1 MLRFFL
7 FMAAVMAAGTGTAGD
22 VSPCAD
28 TVPIQI
34 MTPWSSGNEIQRSV
48 AEISSSLPYFRAFVT
63 AVTEHVNSRLARDK
77 LCINGA
83 EGMDSMGSATSGN
96 RSLLQFVHWRSFT
109 YREYLVPVM
118 TSIGGLPFPSC
129 RISSPWID
137 LVIYREPIPYVTQL
151 SQIRG
156 IVRWNE
162 RQFLADQAVL
172 DGVRNVPPGKA
183 MPLSPDDFGH
193 FRVEYEDTELSHPRK
208 PATKPIEERVPP
220 DILWL
225 FRRSMHTR
233 DANFVSSAMLMVGA
247 ESYTKLVIALIDRC
261 FASGRESF
269 HYNSILDAADLI
281 PLDQYK
287 IDMPPIR

>member
-7 FMAAVMAAGTGTAGD
+7 FMAGVIAAGTGMAGE
-22 VSPCAD
+22 VSSCPVD

-34 MTPWSSGNEIQRSV
+34 MTPWSGDEIKH
-48 AEISSSLPYFRAFVT
+48 FRAFVT
-63 AVTEHVNSRLARDK
+63 AVTEHINSRLVRDK

-83 EGMDSMGSATSGN
+83 EDTDSMRSATSGN
-96 RSLLQFVHWRSFT
+96 RSLLQFVHWRIAIYNEF
-109 YREYLVPVM
+109 LVPVM

-137 LVIYREPIPYVTQL
+137 LVVYREPIPYVTQL

-172 DGVRNVPPGKA
+172 DGVCNVPPGKA
-183 MPLSPDDFGH
+183 MPLSPDDFGY

-208 PATKPIEERVPP
+208 PAAKPIEERVPP

-225 FRRSMHTR
+225 FRRSKRTR
-233 DANFVSSAMLMVGA
+233 DADLVSSAMLMAGA
-247 ESYTKLVIALIDRC
+247 EGYTKLVIALIDRC

-281 PLDQYK
+281 PLEQYK
-287 IDMPPIR
+287 IDMPPYR